1 MVEITAA
8 EQNTEKR
15 KKWNKDSL
23 RDLWDNTECTNI
35 HRRKRDRE
43 KTEKTLLRDNSWK
56 PPEHGKGNSQP
67 SPESTDSLNQ
77 DRPKEEHTET
87 HSNQTGK
94 N

>member
-15 KKWNKDSL
+15 KKGNKDSL

-43 KTEKTLLRDNSWK
+43 KTEKTLLRDNS
-56 PPEHGKGNSQP
+56 
-67 SPESTDSLNQ
+67 
-77 DRPKEEHTET
+77 
-87 HSNQTGK
+87 
-94 N
+94 